1 MPRGRKKKVVLTLDQ
16 KIEAVKN
23 EIAALAKQLKEKKAE
38 FKALADEKANEKRT
52 EFIAAVEASGKS
64 YDDILAMLKKA
75 K

>member
-23 EIAALAKQLKEKKAE
+23 EIAALSKQLKEKKAE
-38 FKALADEKANEKRT
+38 FKSLSDEKANEKRT